1 VARGLRGAAPDF
13 SRRQF
18 LTHATA
24 ACVFGVVAPSLVRS
38 AGDWHTES
46 DFSRRLV
53 DPRAVSSVRTDAKLV
68 ALTFDDG
75 PDPAFTPGVLRI
87 LAEFGVSA
95 TFFCIGRNVD
105 EHPELARDIVRAG
118 HVIAQHTFN
127 HCWLDGAPASE
138 IERELAGGRR
148 SLQDLDLASGGLFR
162 PPRGWTSP
170 TVASVTKAMGIRSVF
185 WSDCLEHHLLSPPDD
200 AAAQVVAA
208 SSPGSIVLCHDGGHL
223 GGPNPQDVDR
233 SQTVAALPALLDGLL
248 TRGLRPVV
256 LPELL
261 AAGRQG

>member
-1 VARGLRGAAPDF
+1 MARGLRGTPPDL

-24 ACVFGVVAPSLVRS
+24 ACVFGIAAPSLVSS

-53 DPRAVSSVRTDAKLV
+53 DSRAVSSVRTDQRLV

-75 PDPAFTPGVLRI
+75 PDPAFTPDVLRI
-87 LAEFGVSA
+87 LADFGVSA

-105 EHPELARDIVRAG
+105 EHPELARNIVRAG
-118 HVIAQHTFN
+118 HVVAQHTFN
-127 HCWLDGAPASE
+127 HSWLDGAPTSTV
-138 IERELAGGRR
+138 ERELLGGRK
-148 SLQDLDLASGGLFR
+148 SLEDLGLASGGLFR

-170 TVASVTKAMGIRSVF
+170 TVARVTKTMGIRSVF
-185 WSDCLEHHLLSPPDD
+185 WSECLEHHFASPPEE

-208 SSPGSIVLCHDGGHL
+208 SAPGSIVLCHDGGHL
-223 GGPNPQDVDR
+223 GGPNAQDIDR
-233 SQTVAALPALLDGLL
+233 SQTVAALPALVEGLL
-248 TRGLRPVV
+248 ARGLRPVA

-261 AAGRQG
+261 AAGR